1 MTRIGRVVISG
12 APGVG
17 KSVLLDQLAGMG
29 YATVAESARA
39 VIRERLARGEP
50 PRPAPAAFAKE
61 ILRQDMAKY
70 HAAMAS
76 AGWVFFDRSV
86 VEALAMLHEA
96 EPMTGEERSALLAEY
111 RYHSV
116 VFVPPPWKEIYVN
129 DAERDQ
135 SFEHA
140 LAVHAA
146 VLRCYRDAGYEICE
160 VPRMPPAQRA
170 AHVLRMLERQG
181 A

>member
-1 MTRIGRVVISG
+1 MTSFKRVVISG

-17 KSVLLDQLAGMG
+17 KTALLDELAGMG
-29 YATVAESARA
+29 HTTVAESARA

-50 PRPAPAAFAKE
+50 PRPAPAAFARE
-61 ILRQDMAKY
+61 ILLRDMQKY
-70 HAAMAS
+70 RAAVAS
-76 AGWVFFDRSV
+76 TGWVFFDRGV

-96 EPMTGEERSALLAEY
+96 EPVAPEERQAVMAEC
-111 RYHSV
+111 RYFPV

-135 SFEHA
+135 PFEHA
-140 LAVHAA
+140 LNVHEA
-146 VLRCYRDAGYEICE
+146 VLRCYREAGYQICE
-160 VPRMPPAQRA
+160 VPHATPAQRA
-170 AHVLRMLERQG
+170 EHVLRIL

>member
-1 MTRIGRVVISG
+1 MTPFGRVVISG

-17 KSVLLDQLAGMG
+17 KTALLNELAGMG
-29 YATVAESARA
+29 CATVAESARA

-50 PRPAPAAFAKE
+50 PRPAPADFARE
-61 ILRQDMAKY
+61 ILRRDVEKY
-70 HAAMAS
+70 RAAEPA
-76 AGWVFFDRSV
+76 AGWVFFDRGV

-96 EPMTGEERSALLAEY
+96 APLPLEEHQSLIAAC
-111 RYHSV
+111 RYHPV
-116 VFVPPPWKEIYVN
+116 VFVPPPWREIYVN

-146 VLRCYRDAGYEICE
+146 LLRCYRDAGYEICD
-160 VPRMPPAQRA
+160 VPRATPAERA
-170 AHVLRMLERQG
+170 AYVLRVLGR
-181 A
+181 